1 MQCYYTGYKLLQN
14 EEKNCE
20 IGILISFISTFLNNF
35 FSIGFASL
43 LFLG

>member
-20 IGILISFISTFLNNF
+20 IGILISTFLNNF

-43 LFLG
+43 LFLV